1 MSHAVVAVLT
11 AVACVLLLL
20 GAAFQVALAAGAP
33 LAAAAYGG
41 RAAQPDGRLP
51 LGHRITSAIT
61 AIVLLGIGSLLLLHG
76 GMLGAAHPDAPVV
89 RVGVWVVAGL
99 FALNTAGN
107 LAGRHPLER
116 WGMGGLTASLTV
128 LSRAARH
135 RRLAPRSG
143 GPAPS
148 AGRRAV
154 CRRPIGASSCTPHR
168 ILQNTQVAPSMGRP
182 RAHGVAE

>member
-1 MSHAVVAVLT
+1 MPHAVVAVLT

-41 RAAQPDGRLP
+41 RSVQPDGRLP
-51 LGHRITSAIT
+51 PGYRIASAIT

-76 GMLGAAHPDAPVV
+76 GMLGAARPDAPVV

-128 LSRAARH
+128 LCVL
-135 RRLAPRSG
+135 LAISG
-143 GPAPS
+143 
-148 AGRRAV
+148 
-154 CRRPIGASSCTPHR
+154 
-168 ILQNTQVAPSMGRP
+168 
-182 RAHGVAE
+182 